1 MRGPEPNSSAA
12 ERGSTVVGYVA
23 GVAVL
28 LVFFILLLQFLFW
41 QYGRGAVRSALD
53 EGARAG
59 AATTNPDECQRRA
72 QASLQQL
79 LGGDMGA
86 HTTITCAQTPQ
97 TMTANAS
104 VTFPAWLTFVPD
116 WTFQLEAAAAIE
128 TIEP

>member
-1 MRGPEPNSSAA
+1 MFF
-12 ERGSTVVGYVA
+12 TV
-23 GVAVL
+23 
-28 LVFFILLLQFLFW
+28 LLQFLLW

-59 AATTNPDECQRRA
+59 AATTNPDECVRRA
-72 QASLQQL
+72 EQSLQQL
-79 LGGDMGA
+79 LGGDMGS

-97 TMTANAS
+97 QMTAAAT

-116 WTFQLEAAAAIE
+116 WTFQLQAAVAIE